1 MNYLGELKM
10 DIEKLEK
17 LNELKEKGILT
28 QEEFEE
34 QKQNLLGNT
43 VKPNEIKAKNTEPY
57 LNVNYEEDI
66 DDVSYIKLN
75 NTYNKDDFSN
85 YTSQKNENGSVWNIF
100 FNIVIT
106 VLIIFTIHY
115 VKTGKSIFEDV
126 KMPIFGKTAQEVD
139 ALTGINSLNEK
150 QLSYYC
156 TGVLNANLFDIRLD
170 AEEFIASSLAINI
183 SSVIMFGEDEENIQQ
198 KAIDDILNII
208 QMEKAPEYIEYLSDK
223 CGNHLEKVVKEFEK
237 KQKQKEYIFDE
248 YNILNMLRKQ

>member
-1 MNYLGELKM
+1 MM

-34 QKQNLLGNT
+34 QKQNLSGNT
-43 VKPNEIKAKNTEPY
+43 IKPNEIKAKNTEPY
-57 LNVNYEEDI
+57 LNANYEEDI
-66 DDVSYIKLN
+66 DDVSYIKLD

-126 KMPIFGKTAQEVD
+126 DIETIFEDVKCQF
-139 ALTGINSLNEK
+139 LEK
-150 QLSYYC
+150 Q
-156 TGVLNANLFDIRLD
+156 
-170 AEEFIASSLAINI
+170 
-183 SSVIMFGEDEENIQQ
+183 
-198 KAIDDILNII
+198 
-208 QMEKAPEYIEYLSDK
+208 
-223 CGNHLEKVVKEFEK
+223 HK
-237 KQKQKEYIFDE
+237 KLMI
-248 YNILNMLRKQ
+248 